1 MAAVA
6 AGVMEVRR
14 RGGGGEVSSC
24 GGVVDWA
31 SGGGVDC
38 RVAAVVLV
46 VSGTRG

>member
-31 SGGGVDC
+31 SSGGVDC